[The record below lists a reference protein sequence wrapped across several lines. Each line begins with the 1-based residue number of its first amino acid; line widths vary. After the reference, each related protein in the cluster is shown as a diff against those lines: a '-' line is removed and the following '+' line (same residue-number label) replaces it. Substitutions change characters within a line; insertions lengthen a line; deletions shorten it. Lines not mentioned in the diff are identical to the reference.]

1 MKREATINRNTSET
15 KIKLH
20 INLDGN
26 GISDIDTGIGF
37 FDHMLELFS
46 FHSGIDLTLS
56 CDGDTYICDH
66 HTVEDVGIV
75 LGKGLNEALG
85 DKVGIERYGTFYL
98 PMDESLALVS
108 LDISGRPYLVFDCN
122 FNREIIG
129 EFSTEM
135 VEEFFRAF
143 SFNAGLTLHMKILY
157 GKNDH
162 HKIEALFKGLGKA
175 LKIAKN
181 ITNNK
186 IQSTKGVL

>member
-66 HTVEDVGIV
+66 HTVEDIGIA
-75 LGKGLNEALG
+75 LGKCLNEALG

-162 HKIEALFKGLGKA
+162 HKIEALFKGLGRA

-186 IQSTKGVL
+186 IQSTKGIL